1 MREKCANVQTATANG
16 LNEPGLHL
24 FAVYEQHDKSP
35 VLSWLP
41 ILLGLF
47 AVAMAAL
54 AFCPIPR
61 SQTLSLGRALFLAV
75 AYVAVTVGIS
85 VCVLATCCIV
95 LGRRRLGVSF
105 WQVLPLFCSVAAWIT
120 PVVAFYRRDSLWAV
134 PAASVLSVFGY
145 RLIYC
150 YHLAVG
156 AREMFPAVSESQI
169 SQFSHA
175 KRVMSL
181 TLVALLLQLGVLSI
195 GASMAHPAT
204 VLVGSAIIIISF
216 FREAR
221 LPSNQSQLQSR
232 FAQAA
237 RFLTT
242 LCIAIILVGASLTPY
257 LVVPTG
263 DTTSADTAATTR
275 RSTPKL
281 TGRSTK
287 SKASSL
293 ESAGSFFRKF
303 LGGNPQPRAGDA
315 HVGGTSAYR
324 PYPVLQTLF
333 GEGDTESGA
342 EPGLS
347 RKKLYEGKSAV
358 LVADDSYL
366 GMILRPEIKDH
377 VTIVPPL
384 AGRRVFDA
392 RPNER
397 SEDPVSIPFYGAY
410 WFFRTSDKT
419 LPPDAIESHGDPAST
434 SIKTTDYTPIS
445 MEAHQNFGSLIEL
458 SCCKAIELVI
468 SNGDRRPGTVA
479 VELILTNTTLPGK
492 PHQSLGIAP
501 VNSTQQ
507 WFPGDNRPPVT
518 EVLTFRVPANTAIQG
533 FDEATICFEL
543 RSPRERWSAQIAIE
557 KFRLIPRGL

>member
-1 MREKCANVQTATANG
+1 MREKCANVQTAAADG
-16 LNEPGLHL
+16 VSEPGLHL
-24 FAVYEQHDKSP
+24 FAVYEQHDQSP

-47 AVAMAAL
+47 AVAIAAL
-54 AFCPIPR
+54 AFCPVPR
-61 SQTLSLGRALFLAV
+61 SQTLSLGGALFLAV
-75 AYVAVTVGIS
+75 AYVVVVVGIS
-85 VCVLATCCIV
+85 VCVLATCGIV
-95 LGRRRLGVSF
+95 LGRRRLEVSF
-105 WQVLPLFCSVAAWIT
+105 RQVLPLFCSVAAWTT

-145 RLIYC
+145 RLIYR
-150 YHLAVG
+150 YHLSIG
-156 AREMFPAVSESQI
+156 AREMLLAVTEPQI

-175 KRVMSL
+175 KRLLSL
-181 TLVALLLQLGVLSI
+181 TLVSLLLQLGVLSI
-195 GASMAHPAT
+195 VASMAHAAT
-204 VLVGSAIIIISF
+204 ILVSGAIIMISF

-221 LPSNQSQLQSR
+221 PPSNQSQLQSR

-242 LCIAIILVGASLTPY
+242 LCLAIILVGASLTPY
-257 LVVPTG
+257 LGVPTE

-281 TGRSTK
+281 TGRSAK
-287 SKASSL
+287 PKASSV

-303 LGGNPQPRAGDA
+303 LGGTPQPRAGDA

-324 PYPVLQTLF
+324 PYPFLQTLF
-333 GEGDTESGA
+333 GEGDTASGA
-342 EPGLS
+342 ESRLS
-347 RKKLYEGKSAV
+347 RQKWYEGQSTV
-358 LVADDSYL
+358 LVADESYS
-366 GMILRPEIKDH
+366 GMILRPKIKDH
-377 VTIVPPL
+377 VTIVPPS
-384 AGRRVFDA
+384 ARRRVFDA
-392 RPNER
+392 RPNEQ
-397 SEDPVSIPFYGAY
+397 SEDPLSIPFYGAY

-434 SIKTTDYTPIS
+434 SFKTTDYTPIS
-445 MEAHQNFGSLIEL
+445 MEAHQNFGSLIAL

-479 VELILTNTTLPGK
+479 AELVLTNTTLAGK

-501 VNSTQQ
+501 VNSTLR

-518 EVLTFRVPANTAIQG
+518 EVLSFRVPLQAVIQD
-533 FDEATICFEL
+533 FDEATVRFEL
-543 RSPRERWSAQIAIE
+543 RSPRERWSAMIAIE

>member
-1 MREKCANVQTATANG
+1 MREKCADAQTAAADV

-24 FAVYEQHDKSP
+24 FAVYEQHDQSP

-41 ILLGLF
+41 ILLGLS
-47 AVAMAAL
+47 AVTTAAL

-61 SQTLSLGRALFLAV
+61 SQTLSLGGALFLAV
-75 AYVAVTVGIS
+75 GYVVVAVGIS
-85 VCVLATCCIV
+85 VCVLATCGIV
-95 LGRRRLGVSF
+95 LGRHRLGVSF

-145 RLIYC
+145 RLIYR

-156 AREMFPAVSESQI
+156 AREMFLAVTEPQI

-175 KRVMSL
+175 KRLMWL
-181 TLVALLLQLGVLSI
+181 TLVSLLLQLGVLSVV
-195 GASMAHPAT
+195 ASMAHAAT
-204 VLVGSAIIIISF
+204 VLINGAIIMISF

-221 LPSNQSQLQSR
+221 PPSNQSQLQSR
-232 FAQAA
+232 FAQAVPVA
-237 RFLTT
+237 TN
-242 LCIAIILVGASLTPY
+242 LCLAIILVGGSLTPY
-257 LVVPTG
+257 LVEPTE
-263 DTTSADTAATTR
+263 DTASADTDTNMR
-275 RSTPKL
+275 RSTPTL
-281 TGRSTK
+281 RGRSAK
-287 SKASSL
+287 PKASSV
-293 ESAGSFFRKF
+293 ESAGLRKL
-303 LGGNPQPRAGDA
+303 LGLAPQPSSGDG
-315 HVGGTSAYR
+315 HVGGTSTHR

-333 GEGDTESGA
+333 GEGDTASGA
-342 EPGLS
+342 ESRLS
-347 RKKLYEGKSAV
+347 RKKLYEMQSTV
-358 LVADDSYL
+358 LVADDSYP
-366 GMILRPEIKDH
+366 GMILRPKIKDH

-384 AGRRVFDA
+384 AKRRVFDA
-392 RPNER
+392 RPDEQ

-434 SIKTTDYTPIS
+434 SFKTTDYTPIS
-445 MEAHQNFGSLIEL
+445 MEARQNFGSLIKL

-479 VELILTNTTLPGK
+479 VEMVLTNTTLPGK

-501 VNSTQQ
+501 VNSTLR

-518 EVLTFRVPANTAIQG
+518 EVLTFRVPPQAAIED
-533 FDEATICFEL
+533 FDEATIRFEL